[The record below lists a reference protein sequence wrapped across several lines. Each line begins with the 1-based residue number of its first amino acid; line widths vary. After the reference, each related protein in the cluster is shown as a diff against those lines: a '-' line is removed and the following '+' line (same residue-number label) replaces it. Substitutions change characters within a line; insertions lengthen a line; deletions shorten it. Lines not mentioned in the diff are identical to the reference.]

1 MSGSC
6 CLWGQTEQDTIKNS
20 LEWSASFLEKYCT
33 DTINLYDVL
42 RCIYNLS
49 DVGGCVT
56 DAKTRLNTIATIAKG
71 AITDTLSINKF
82 NESSDDK
89 ARNVRKSAHEM
100 GEQMRGETHI
110 PIHGITKYTLQ
121 EKLGM
126 SFDDTDEVKTVIVHI
141 QGNNKSFL
149 GKRTREC
156 YNDIKN
162 QIDSELNSI
171 STSASIVCAND
182 KIKLLLVFNDYKLA
196 ERLEQEK
203 IFQQLREEFSNMTID
218 ILYVNFGINWFNE
231 SGGIIAGNTDKSNSN
246 VDDMQMGYSLYS
258 PPIVESNI
266 AGNILKS
273 DIIA

>member
-49 DVGGCVT
+49 VEGGCMI

-71 AITDTLSINKF
+71 AITDTLSINNF

-100 GEQMRGETHI
+100 GQQMRGEIHI
-110 PIHGITKYTLQ
+110 PIHGIHKYILQ

-126 SFDDTDEVKTVIVHI
+126 SFDDTDEVKNVIVHI

-162 QIDSELNSI
+162 QIDSELK
-171 STSASIVCAND
+171 STSD
-182 KIKLLLVFNDYKLA
+182 KNRLLLMFNDRKLV

-203 IFQQLREEFSNMTID
+203 IFQQLREEFSTMTID
-218 ILYVNFGINWFNE
+218 ILYIDVGVNWFNDC
-231 SGGIIAGNTDKSNSN
+231 GGLVAGNTSETESNSDGLQA
-246 VDDMQMGYSLYS
+246 VYS
-258 PPIVESNI
+258 PPITESGVSGGLST
-266 AGNILKS
+266 A
-273 DIIA
+273 DIIT